1 MKIPT
6 DNARK
11 NGMATWGF
19 HVALAVKITNSDEQL
34 QNTLY
39 ILDPSLSKTP
49 LPKAEY
55 HQLFTESGLSTL
67 RGFVTCSADTYS
79 KEDNCIVP
87 VEDPLTSEELD
98 ETTKDFLDL

>member
-19 HVALAVKITNSDEQL
+19 HVALAVKISNSD
-34 QNTLY
+34 TLY
-39 ILDPSLSKTP
+39 ILDPSLSETP

-55 HQLFTESGLSTL
+55 HQLFTESGLSVL
-67 RGFVTCSADTYS
+67 RGFVTCSADTYGKWDS
-79 KEDNCIVP
+79 CIDP
-87 VEDPLTSEELD
+87 VASPSPESDHILAPQL
-98 ETTKDFLDL
+98 LDL